1 MKLNNV
7 TVPLLMALLLSQ
19 KALVGD
25 NRLKKLSVVGYNPP
39 GCMGEQQALLATSP
53 HLKLNCELC
62 SFAGFAPQC
71 LSVLIL

>member
-53 HLKLNCELC
+53 TDVVQTPRLDVAHE
-62 SFAGFAPQC
+62 
-71 LSVLIL
+71 V